1 MAEATR
7 ASGLVADRDGA
18 RADVAPGWRARL
30 ELEFAADAEG
40 TTRLASRRHQGPLV
54 VQRAFYPEGPAVP
67 HVYVL
72 HPPGGVVGGDDLHLE
87 VTCGPGARA
96 LLTTPAA
103 TKAYRTAGAP
113 SAIRQSFRVAAG
125 AWLEWLPQE
134 TILHDGTDVTLLTDV
149 QLDDGA
155 GFVGS
160 EILCFGLP
168 ARGETFAA
176 GCCRQRIELWRRGA
190 GAPEA
195 RPLLLERACFDAD
208 ERVHGA
214 AWGLGGARVT
224 GLLVIAPVP
233 PGAETL
239 ECARALVAAAGT
251 VAGDRAGVSILP
263 EGRVLCV
270 RYVGGAA
277 ERARELLHRVWAGV
291 RPLVLGRPAVAPRIW
306 AT

>member
-1 MAEATR
+1 MAEATG
-7 ASGLVADRDGA
+7 ANGPVADRDGA

-30 ELEFAADAEG
+30 DLEFAADAEG
-40 TTRLASRRHQGPLV
+40 TTRLAARRHQGPLV

-72 HPPGGVVGGDDLHLE
+72 HPPGGVVGGDELHLE

-149 QLDDGA
+149 QLDEGA

-176 GCCRQRIELWRRGA
+176 GRCRQRIELWRRSA
-190 GAPEA
+190 GDA
-195 RPLLLERACFDAD
+195 RPLLIERANFDASD
-208 ERVHGA
+208 AVHGG

-224 GLLVIAPVP
+224 GLLVMAPVP
-233 PGAETL
+233 PGDETL
-239 ECARALVAAAGT
+239 DRARALVASASAATGEW
-251 VAGDRAGVSILP
+251 AGVSLLP
-263 EGRVLCV
+263 EGRALCV

-277 ERARELLHRVWAGV
+277 ERARELLHRVWAEL
-291 RPLVLGRPAVAPRIW
+291 RPSVLGRPAVAPRIW